1 MTYSYNR
8 QGQQTTVT
16 DQRGCQHAYDYDG
29 LGRQIHDRVVTL
41 GTGVVGGSLR
51 LSTEYDS
58 RGMVSTVATWNNATV
73 GTGTILN
80 QVQNVYNEFGQQTNS
95 YQAHGGSVTV
105 GTTPEVRYN
114 YYHGGGNRIRMA
126 GMTYPN
132 GRSLTY
138 DYGVADGMN
147 DACSRIESIIND
159 SDSLNLATY
168 QYLGASGFVNVA
180 SAQPGINWT
189 LYGTTND
196 PNTGD
201 IYSGLDRFGRVDN
214 CLWQKQVG
222 LITTTLAQ
230 IQYGYD
236 RASNRTWRKDGV
248 LTLLLAGYDELYA
261 YDGLYRLN
269 DQKRGTLNGTQTAI
283 TSGTFEQQ
291 WGLDSTGNWKTFKQ
305 DNDGN
310 GTWELNQTRTT
321 NKANEI
327 TGITNSVGAA
337 WATPTYDPAGNMAG
351 IPNPQLLTAQYDAWN
366 RLVSISDGAN
376 TVSQH
381 VYDARGFRIRKD
393 TYTSGTLT
401 ETRHYYY
408 TPGWQCVEE
417 RTGTLTTVERQF
429 VWGLRYIDDLVMRD
443 RSTANNGVINERRYA
458 MQDGN
463 WNTIAICDIT
473 GFVSERFAYSAYGT
487 PVFMTGSGVVQASSP
502 IGFETLY
509 AGYRWDGTTPQMY
522 YVRNRFLL
530 PTIGTWNRRD
540 PLGYVDGMALYQY
553 IGTINAVDWDG
564 LKTREEWFGES
575 VVQCAKKLCHGGFKF
590 RTEDPSLPPGLG
602 ESVESIEGEM
612 GIYTIKPSSSYC
624 KVIDDFYA
632 DPSKYGTTCGRTSS
646 LVLYCAIRDFYSKS
660 GACNDGYIDRMT
672 RIFELTPSKVLA
684 NNENTGLPLKET
696 QTPTPGSFC
705 IWVNTYS
712 ARVRSLSFASS
723 NFLRAC
729 AMHANS
735 VMPGVLPKSSY
746 TA

>member
-1 MTYSYNR
+1 VPTRSDTILVSTTSYNDDGEAFSTIDPQNTETRFEYDAAGRQVTQIENYVSGGTAADQNRKTWTVYTADGMVRTLTASNTVTGNQQTKYDYGTTLANSGLASSQLLHWVTYPDVVPNGTDFVTYSHNR

-58 RGMVSTVATWNNATV
+58 RGMVSRVTTWNNATV
-73 GTGTILN
+73 GSGTILN

-95 YQAHGGSVTV
+95 YPAHDGSVTV

-138 DYGVADGMN
+138 NYGTTGGMN

-214 CLWQKQVG
+214 CLWQKPAV
-222 LITTTLAQ
+222 LTTITLAQ

-291 WGLDSTGNWKTFKQ
+291 WGLDATGNWKTFKQ

-310 GTWELNQTRTT
+310 GTWELNQTRTA
-321 NKANEI
+321 NKVNEI
-327 TGITNSVGAA
+327 TGITNSVGTA
-337 WATPTYDPAGNMAG
+337 WATPTYDGAGNMIAM
-351 IPNPQLLTAQYDAWN
+351 PNPPATITGTTPAWVPMTEAQWKTLTEAPWNTLTENTGTTPQQLSATYDSWN
-366 RLVSISDGAN
+366 RLVLI
-376 TVSQH
+376 T
-381 VYDARGFRIRKD
+381 
-393 TYTSGTLT
+393 
-401 ETRHYYY
+401 
-408 TPGWQCVEE
+408 
-417 RTGTLTTVERQF
+417 TGTQ
-429 VWGLRYIDDLVMRD
+429 
-443 RSTANNGVINERRYA
+443 
-458 MQDGN
+458 
-463 WNTIAICDIT
+463 
-473 GFVSERFAYSAYGT
+473 
-487 PVFMTGSGVVQASSP
+487 
-502 IGFETLY
+502 
-509 AGYRWDGTTPQMY
+509 
-522 YVRNRFLL
+522 
-530 PTIGTWNRRD
+530 
-540 PLGYVDGMALYQY
+540 
-553 IGTINAVDWDG
+553 
-564 LKTREEWFGES
+564 
-575 VVQCAKKLCHGGFKF
+575 KF
-590 RTEDPSLPPGLG
+590 RE
-602 ESVESIEGEM
+602 
-612 GIYTIKPSSSYC
+612 
-624 KVIDDFYA
+624 F
-632 DPSKYGTTCGRTSS
+632 
-646 LVLYCAIRDFYSKS
+646 
-660 GACNDGYIDRMT
+660 
-672 RIFELTPSKVLA
+672 
-684 NNENTGLPLKET
+684 
-696 QTPTPGSFC
+696 
-705 IWVNTYS
+705 
-712 ARVRSLSFASS
+712 
-723 NFLRAC
+723 
-729 AMHANS
+729 
-735 VMPGVLPKSSY
+735 
-746 TA
+746 